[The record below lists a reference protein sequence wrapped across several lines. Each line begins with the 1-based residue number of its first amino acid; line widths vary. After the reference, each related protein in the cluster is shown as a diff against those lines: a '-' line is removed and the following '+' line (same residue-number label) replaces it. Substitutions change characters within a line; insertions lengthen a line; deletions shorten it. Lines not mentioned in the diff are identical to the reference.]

1 MDGQMQNQETQKSK
15 KKIVAR
21 IAEWLIGI
29 ALLVFFIFVGVVFW
43 KMFYRETDKN
53 YDEEFYKM

>member
-1 MDGQMQNQETQKSK
+1 MQNQETQKSK